1 MFIMATTH
9 IAKCKKLRC
18 GTWVN
23 SMDTNYFYS
32 SVTGGRYLPILRTYA
47 NLDWTV
53 KNVVYLIFRKLC
65 LVQYVGET
73 KNNIRERFRGHRTSI
88 FSGKSNQIVHQHFHR
103 DCHGIDNC
111 VIIPIEKIESLNA
124 SEQMLNKIRKEREA
138 FWQRTLQ
145 TMYPFGLNIRLK
157 G

>member
-1 MFIMATTH
+1 MI
-9 IAKCKKLRC
+9 
-18 GTWVN
+18 
-23 SMDTNYFYS
+23 
-32 SVTGGRYLPILRTYA
+32 
-47 NLDWTV
+47 
-53 KNVVYLIFRKLC
+53 YLIFCNLC

-73 KNNIRERFRGHRTSI
+73 KNSIRERFRGHRTSI

-111 VIIPIEKIESLNA
+111 VIIPIEKIESVNA

-145 TMYPFGLNIRLK
+145 TMYPFGVNIRLK
-157 G
+157 GMGDFNPSQGDYRPYFYCKRNNRSHGKRKPKSQRPTHNVDIPFLINFSH